1 MPAVLSS
8 LKAQNNALHVTTEKL
23 VTTNSELMERLNR
36 QSEQVQALQDALA
49 MAQAAQVPR
58 KAEPN
63 QQTPGRLAESALLIA
78 LICCLLM

>member
-1 MPAVLSS
+1 MHMPAWSYVSRQRSVPAVLSS
-8 LKAQNNALHVTTEKL
+8 LKAQNNALHVTT
-23 VTTNSELMERLNR
+23 
-36 QSEQVQALQDALA
+36 EQVQALQDALA